1 MNPRPLA
8 VLAVL
13 AVLGTAA
20 CGSKGDPTASTGAA
34 AAPALPPR
42 AYAPDAPLPAG
53 AIKRLGGTRFR
64 ISDRISAFAV
74 SPDGA
79 FVALGGN
86 DNRVAV
92 WRTATGEQVFVAGEG
107 AVFDRITAVAFAK
120 EDFVYASGNA
130 PIRVISTKTWTEPRE
145 LDTCKQK
152 WVVDL
157 AASRDGTKIAVACE
171 GIPEVRLQP
180 LDGGEVVKI
189 FDVKRPERF
198 AWSADGAWL
207 ATTSVDSGNL
217 LVIDVAKR
225 AVARRVA
232 TSITERPDAITFAP
246 TGTVLAWSDQREY
259 TKEKVRLWD
268 VAADNEV
275 GAFDTA
281 LAATAIAFSH
291 DGTTLAYA
299 QDSGVH
305 TLAVVN
311 LATKQRRQIMR
322 PKQGVKGLA
331 FAGSE
336 LWIASDQ
343 AVRAW
348 DIAHDRE
355 LAGPAGHR
363 GGVISLAYRPD
374 GKGLASGSDD
384 GSARMWD
391 LASGTSRALTV
402 ITDEYGV
409 IMIDKMSDWLRWPMS
424 SPVIAVAWSRDGARL
439 YTASGGI
446 GQGVMRRWTSAT
458 GVLDVAYPLQDLH
471 AHAFALAPD
480 ESVAYSI
487 GATHDGDDTMR
498 IVNLSNGMI
507 ARTMPSEFEETL
519 AMSPDGKWLARENED
534 GLEIVD
540 AATGTVEAGGL
551 PTGTALA
558 FSPDSTRL
566 AIASGSMVSVFRVG
580 EKTADSEDGV
590 TDSRVQAM
598 AFTLDGRIAM
608 GTLRGDVVVVRPG
621 QPYEAVTHER
631 AHGGSASAI
640 AVAPDGKSFASGGA
654 DGQIL
659 IWPL

>member
-1 MNPRPLA
+1 MTPRAL
-8 VLAVL
+8 VI
-13 AVLGTAA
+13 LGLLAA
-20 CGSKGDPTASTGAA
+20 CGSKGEPASSGGSA

-42 AYAPDAPLPAG
+42 AYAPDAPLPEA
-53 AIKRLGGTRFR
+53 ASKRLGGTRFR
-64 ISDRISAFAV
+64 ISDRVSAFAV

-79 FVALGGN
+79 YVALGGS
-86 DNRVAV
+86 DDRVVV
-92 WRTATGEQVFVAGEG
+92 WRTATGEQVFAEGERS
-107 AVFDRITAVAFAK
+107 AFDRISAVAFAN
-120 EDFVYASGNA
+120 DAFVYASGND
-130 PIRVISTKTWTEPRE
+130 PIRVVSMKTWTDTRE

-157 AASRDGTKIAVACE
+157 AASPDGTRIAVACE

-180 LDGGEVVKI
+180 LDGGEVTKI

-225 AVARRVA
+225 AVARRID
-232 TSITERPDAITFAP
+232 TSITERPDAIAFAP

-259 TKEKVRLWD
+259 TREKVRLWD
-268 VAADNEV
+268 VAADTEV
-275 GAFDTA
+275 GAFDTS
-281 LAATAIAFSH
+281 LAATAIAFSR

-311 LATKQRRQIMR
+311 LATKTRRQIMR
-322 PKQGVKGLA
+322 PKQSVNGLA

-336 LWIASDQ
+336 LWLASDR

-348 DIAHDRE
+348 DIANDRE

-374 GKGLASGSDD
+374 GLALASGSDD
-384 GSARMWD
+384 GTARLWD
-391 LASGTSRALTV
+391 LASSTSRALTV

-409 IMIDKMSDWLRWPMS
+409 IVIDKMSDWLRWPMS

-498 IVNLSNGMI
+498 IVDLSTGRI

-519 AMSPDGKWLARENED
+519 AMSPDGKWLARDSED
-534 GLEIVD
+534 GIEIVD
-540 AATGTVEAGGL
+540 AATGAVKVHGL
-551 PTGTALA
+551 PSGSSSVVA
-558 FSPDSTRL
+558 FSLDSARI
-566 AIASGSMVSVFRVG
+566 AISSGSTVSVFRVG
-580 EKTADSEDGV
+580 EATPETEDGV
-590 TDSRVQAM
+590 TDSRVVSI
-598 AFTLDGRIAM
+598 AFTRDGRIVM
-608 GTLRGDVVVVRPG
+608 GTSRGDVVVVRPG
-621 QPYEAVTHER
+621 HPDDGVTHER
-631 AHGGSASAI
+631 AHAGSASAI
-640 AVAPDGKSFASGGA
+640 AVSPDGKTFASGGA